1 MAVWGQLGRL
11 DRGSSSNEFSSA
23 IGSDAQA
30 GRACGRALGTG
41 FAPGLDWEQEALVGC
56 YGIPAFES
64 LFLLLDLTPLICS
77 GTRRCSCLQED
88 EQDLEE
94 GLLQR
99 GESLGFGL

>member
-11 DRGSSSNEFSSA
+11 DRGSSSNEFSLQPL
-23 IGSDAQA
+23 AQMPRLVVHV
-30 GRACGRALGTG
+30 GG
-41 FAPGLDWEQEALVGC
+41 PWEQSLPLGWTGSRKLWLVSMA
-56 YGIPAFES
+56 PAFES
-64 LFLLLDLTPLICS
+64 LFFLLDLTLLICS

-88 EQDLEE
+88 EQAFQE